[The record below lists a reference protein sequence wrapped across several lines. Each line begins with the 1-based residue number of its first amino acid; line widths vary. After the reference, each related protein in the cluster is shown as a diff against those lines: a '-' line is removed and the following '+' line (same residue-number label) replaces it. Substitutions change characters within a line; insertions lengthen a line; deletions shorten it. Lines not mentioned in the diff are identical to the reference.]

1 MQLSIFDTPFQAH
14 SDTSREAAVSIKA
27 STATLREQVLE
38 AIRRHPSTDE
48 GLSNRLALSPNTC
61 RPRRVELVDRGLVV
75 DSGRREK
82 TASGRSAVVWIVK
95 EEQ

>member
-1 MQLSIFDTPFQAH
+1 MQLSIFDAPFQAH
-14 SDTSREAAVSIKA
+14 SDTSREAASSIKGKA
-27 STATLREQVLE
+27 ATLRDEVLE

-48 GLSNRLALSPNTC
+48 QLAERLVLSPNTC

-75 DSGRREK
+75 DSGQRAK

-95 EEQ
+95 EGA